1 MRKNN
6 KCIIFLG
13 CLIVT
18 ISIFQI
24 VISDLTLFGNDLK
37 SDNNEIIY
45 EDSYG
50 QKLKNS
56 AEIGQGSFADMGLS
70 QNISLYSSRN
80 FTFINQTTE
89 DSGITYNNSVLGWNM
104 TNFDLNFTN
113 LYTTEKYIPFEIRS
127 GDADEFDDNDYYYSS
142 SFEIP
147 NSCYVRNISML
158 IQYPGGDLTFPL
170 ASKFTIRIY
179 NATIDEDS
187 KIVPNE
193 TLDDVYDNFTFDL
206 TNKQYQQP
214 ARWYQANYTN
224 VILNI
229 SKTVN
234 NTYFAVFHAINVP
247 STGFI
252 KKQGFIFYAFEEPND
267 QYENIFYKRI
277 PLNDSWIEQTGKNG
291 LLKVNLAPL
300 TNAPTPDQINL
311 TVFGTPVNSSGIY
324 HNQAFFPNE
333 NNQFHIPIS
342 SLWFNEVKYNVS
354 FLGNFKYNTKSS
366 STFNATD
373 GKDILWN
380 STLFINHFPSDSQNN
395 TARFYKPKFWRY
407 NCTYN
412 ESVLFNDA
420 EVIVNPNFID
430 LLNISNNNWRCTF
443 NQTNAILSTQ
453 IQSSNNNQTW
463 INIVN
468 FANIT
473 DYIKVSVQF
482 NNSNGAT
489 SMYIYTSVLDVI
501 LEDNITESN
510 FFFPI
515 WRSDQDTG
523 AKENNT
529 QIRLQIHSNNGTMA
543 GIETLA
549 FNVTLSQMNMILLE
563 SDSSVYKNN
572 FASYL
577 FSVNNS
583 YNNESLDLDD
593 LIVQINSTSGTW
605 RSLSEYKHY
614 YIDSINTGL
623 LNITIDTTQPDLP
636 AGDYLINFTAENM
649 YFYSYTY
656 NSTLNIK
663 CRSLNMTIT
672 GANKENRIFVLGDY
686 ATYYIYLNDSI
697 TNESVSDVD
706 FSIWVNFSAEN
717 GGRQSISDIAYNIFD
732 HNDGDYDITLLTEIL
747 FDGRELENLTIEF
760 YAIKIGSYLEVNQN
774 DTFKLSN
781 PPHIT
786 NLTILSHSPQNV
798 IYGDTPFVCV
808 RFYDESTAQKEN
820 LTNGQ
825 FIINNGTDL
834 ISSCAYIVS
843 EIPNR
848 YNITFLLDY
857 LDIGYYNL
865 TIKASKARGSNIT
878 YNESSINYNLTFI
891 PADFNVDLDPIPVV
905 YTNDLSKS
913 VILNLSYAYGP
924 IETALINAYLGENK
938 LSFALTEPGIFKLF
952 LDSTNLNIYE
962 TYKFNITITKIKF
975 NPYFEERS
983 VYIHPYPSYIE
994 IPEDFHNITL
1004 YQEQD
1009 LDLIVI
1015 LKDTFRQQDIL
1026 GAQVRMKIEGFIPY
1040 SDEFIPV
1047 VSNFGWYQGTLNLG
1061 NLNPGIYEVKIEM
1074 NASDYTP
1081 VETSIIITVLKK
1093 ENSSLELLNNLKDF
1107 YVWDDL
1113 IEIEVILKSGENPL
1127 ANETI
1132 IFQIIEISENGDL
1145 LIINIPT
1152 ITDSNGYAIVHHIIG
1167 KVDSLEIKVLFDG
1180 TIKNRNSSTNIV
1192 NIDVR
1197 STTEQFILEFLL
1209 LIPFIAGFLLVIASY
1224 IIVKSSRKKKRK
1236 QIWYEKTNK
1245 FSDILNIEYLI
1256 VIHKLSG
1263 LGLIT
1268 KEFGQ
1273 IKFDGT
1279 LVSGF
1284 LQAITQFKYALKPGA
1299 KLEESTGGFK
1309 IDYQDYIIFLQD
1321 GKFIR
1326 LALTLRSEP
1335 SENLKILVSQ
1345 FIEEFEK
1352 KYEKYLEVFSGDL
1365 RPFSDHMEL
1374 INQVLKLNLSFPHI
1388 VNKNPHR
1395 IKLNLLQKNIIS
1407 LAKTLEIDYK
1417 SFFISKLLTYLIS
1430 ALPKKS
1436 KEEIVANTY
1445 DLIDLRYI
1453 IPIHGSI

>member
-1 MRKNN
+1 LRKNN
-6 KCIIFLG
+6 KWIIFLG

-24 VISDLTLFGNDLK
+24 IISDLTLFGNDLK

-45 EDSYG
+45 EDSHG

-56 AEIGQGSFADMGLS
+56 AEIGQGSFIDVGLS
-70 QNISLYSSRN
+70 QNVSLYSSRN

-89 DSGITYNNSVLGWNM
+89 DSGIIISNSFPGWNM
-104 TNFDLNFTN
+104 TNFELNFTS

-127 GDADEFDDNDYYYSS
+127 GDADEFNDIDYYYSS

-158 IQYPGGDLTFPL
+158 IQYPGGHNVPSSP
-170 ASKFTIRIY
+170 SKFTIRIY
-179 NATIDEDS
+179 NATIDENS

-193 TLDDVYDNFTFDL
+193 TLDDAYDSFTFDL
-206 TNKQYQQP
+206 ENEVYNQP
-214 ARWYQANYTN
+214 AKWYQANYTN
-224 VILNI
+224 IILNI

-234 NTYFAVFHAINVP
+234 NTFFAVFHVIDIAHG
-247 STGFI
+247 GFVD
-252 KKQGFIFYAFEEPND
+252 KRGFIFYAFEEPND

-277 PLNDSWIEQTGKNG
+277 SPNPLWIEQTGKNG

-300 TNAPTPDQINL
+300 TNTPTPDQINL
-311 TVFGTPVNSSGIY
+311 TVFGTPVNSSGIC

-366 STFNATD
+366 STFNAIV

-380 STLFINHFPSDSQNN
+380 STLFINHFPSDSRNN
-395 TARFYKPKFWRY
+395 TARFYRPKFWRY

-412 ESVLFNDA
+412 ESVLYSDTK
-420 EVIVNPNFID
+420 VIVNPNFID

-453 IQSSNNNQTW
+453 IQLSNDNKTW

-468 FANIT
+468 FANMT
-473 DYIKVSVQF
+473 DYINVSVQF
-482 NNSNGAT
+482 NNSNGES
-489 SMYIYTSVLDVI
+489 SMYVYTSVLDI
-501 LEDNITESN
+501 IFQENITENN
-510 FFFPI
+510 FSFPI
-515 WRSDQDTG
+515 WRPHQDTS

-529 QIRLQIHSNNGTMA
+529 LIRLQIHSNNGTMA
-543 GIETLA
+543 GIKALT
-549 FNVTLSQMNMILLE
+549 FNVTLS
-563 SDSSVYKNN
+563 K
-572 FASYL
+572 
-577 FSVNNS
+577 
-583 YNNESLDLDD
+583 
-593 LIVQINSTSGTW
+593 
-605 RSLSEYKHY
+605 
-614 YIDSINTGL
+614 
-623 LNITIDTTQPDLP
+623 
-636 AGDYLINFTAENM
+636 
-649 YFYSYTY
+649 
-656 NSTLNIK
+656 
-663 CRSLNMTIT
+663 LNMTIT
-672 GANKENRIFVLGDY
+672 GGDRTFDYGDY
-686 ATYYIYLNDSI
+686 AVYNIFLND
-697 TNESVSDVD
+697 TFTGENVSNSE
-706 FSIWVNFSAEN
+706 FSIWANFSGISQPLDLISYDILDHDN
-717 GGRQSISDIAYNIFD
+717 GS
-732 HNDGDYDITLLTEIL
+732 YDITLITEL
-747 FDGRELENLTIEF
+747 MFDGKEVENLTLEF
-760 YAIKIGSYLEVNQN
+760 YAEKTEIYSQVNQN
-774 DTFKLSN
+774 KTFKITIE
-781 PPHIT
+781 PIPT
-786 NLTILSHSPQNV
+786 NLTILSSSSNIV
-798 IYGDTPFVCV
+798 VYGDTPYICLQFCKADS
-808 RFYDESTAQKEN
+808 RN
-820 LTNGQ
+820 LTNAE
-825 FIINNGTDL
+825 FEIYNNSNL
-834 ISSCAYIVS
+834 LPSYSYLVS
-843 EIPNR
+843 ELPNR
-848 YNITFLLDY
+848 YQITFLLDY
-857 LDIGYYNL
+857 LEIGDYNL
-865 TIKASKARGSNIT
+865 TIIADKTGEGNVSYID
-878 YNESSINYNLTFI
+878 SSVNYNLTFI
-891 PADFNVDLDPIPVV
+891 LADFIVDLDSIPII

-924 IETALINAYLGENK
+924 IETAAINAYLGSNK
-938 LSFALTEPGIFKLF
+938 LSFASTEPGIFKLF
-952 LDSTNLNIYE
+952 LDSTNLNINE
-962 TYKFNITITKIKF
+962 TYNLKITITKPKF
-975 NPYFEERS
+975 RTYFEERS
-983 VYIHPYPSYIE
+983 VYINPYPSAIE
-994 IPEDFHNITL
+994 IPEDFRNLTL

-1009 LDLIVI
+1009 LELIVI

-1026 GAQVRMKIEGFIPY
+1026 DAHIKMKIEGFIPY

-1047 VSNFGWYQGTLNLG
+1047 VSNFGWYQGTLNIG
-1061 NLNPGIYEVKIEM
+1061 NLNPGTYEVKIEM

-1081 VETSIIITVLKK
+1081 VETSINITVLKR
-1093 ENSSLELLNNLKDF
+1093 ENSSLEFLNNFKDF

-1127 ANETI
+1127 ANESI
-1132 IFQIIEISENGDL
+1132 IFQIIEISENGDFL
-1145 LIINIPT
+1145 VINIPT
-1152 ITDSNGYAIVHHIIG
+1152 ITDNNGYAIVQYIIG
-1167 KVDSLEIKVLFDG
+1167 KGDSIEIKVFFDG
-1180 TIKNRNSSTNIV
+1180 TIKNRNSSISIT

-1197 STTEQFILEFLL
+1197 STTEQFISEFLL
-1209 LIPFIAGFLLVIASY
+1209 FIPFIAGFLLVITSY
-1224 IIVKSSRKKKRK
+1224 IIVKSSKKKKRK
-1236 QIWYEKTNK
+1236 QIWHEKTNK

-1263 LGLIT
+1263 LALIT
-1268 KEFGQ
+1268 KEFRQ
-1273 IKFDGT
+1273 IKLDGT
-1279 LVSGF
+1279 LISGF
-1284 LQAITQFKYALKPGA
+1284 LQAITQFKYGLKPGA

-1326 LALTLRSEP
+1326 LALTLTSEP

-1445 DLIDLRYI
+1445 DLIDFRYF

>member
-6 KCIIFLG
+6 KWIIFLG

-18 ISIFQI
+18 ISVFQI

-45 EDSYG
+45 EDSHG

-56 AEIGQGSFADMGLS
+56 AEIGQGSFVDVGLS
-70 QNISLYSSRN
+70 QNVSLYSSRN

-104 TNFDLNFTN
+104 TNFELNFTS

-127 GDADEFDDNDYYYSS
+127 GDADEFNDTDYYYSS

-147 NSCYVRNISML
+147 NSCYVRNISMF
-158 IQYPGGDLTFPL
+158 IQYPGGILSVKKD
-170 ASKFTIRIY
+170 SKFTIRIY

-193 TLDDVYDNFTFDL
+193 TLDDAYDNFTFDL

-214 ARWYQANYTN
+214 TRWYQANYTN

-229 SKTVN
+229 SKTVS
-234 NTYFAVFHAINVP
+234 NTFFAVFHAINVP
-247 STGFI
+247 SSGII

-277 PLNDSWIEQTGKNG
+277 DPSPLWIEQTGKNS

-300 TNAPTPDQINL
+300 TNTPTPDQINL

-354 FLGNFKYNTKSS
+354 FLGNFRYNENSY

-380 STLFINHFPSDSQNN
+380 STLFMNHFPSDSRNN

-412 ESVLFNDA
+412 ESMLFSDT
-420 EVIVNPNFID
+420 EVNVNPTYID
-430 LLNISNNNWRCTF
+430 LNNISNNTWTITF
-443 NQTNAILSTQ
+443 NQTNAILNTQ
-453 IQSSNNNQTW
+453 IQLSNDNKTW
-463 INIVN
+463 INITN
-468 FANIT
+468 FANMT
-473 DYIKVSVQF
+473 DYINVSVQF
-482 NNSNGAT
+482 NNSNGES
-489 SMYIYTSVLDVI
+489 SMYVYTSVLDI
-501 LEDNITESN
+501 IFQENITENN
-510 FFFPI
+510 FSFPI
-515 WRSDQDTG
+515 WRPHQDTS

-529 QIRLQIHSNNGTMA
+529 LIRLQIHSNNGTMA
-543 GIETLA
+543 GIKALT
-549 FNVTLSQMNMILLE
+549 FNVTLS
-563 SDSSVYKNN
+563 K
-572 FASYL
+572 
-577 FSVNNS
+577 
-583 YNNESLDLDD
+583 
-593 LIVQINSTSGTW
+593 
-605 RSLSEYKHY
+605 
-614 YIDSINTGL
+614 
-623 LNITIDTTQPDLP
+623 
-636 AGDYLINFTAENM
+636 
-649 YFYSYTY
+649 
-656 NSTLNIK
+656 
-663 CRSLNMTIT
+663 LNMTIT
-672 GANKENRIFVLGDY
+672 GGDRTFNYGDNAVYNIF
-686 ATYYIYLNDSI
+686 LND
-697 TNESVSDVD
+697 TFTGENVSNSE
-706 FSIWVNFSAEN
+706 FSIWANFS
-717 GGRQSISDIAYNIFD
+717 GISQPLDLISYDLLD
-732 HNDGDYDITLLTEIL
+732 HNNGSYDITLITEL
-747 FDGRELENLTIEF
+747 MFDGKQVENLTLEF
-760 YAIKIGSYLEVNQN
+760 YAEKTGIYSQVNQN
-774 DTFKLSN
+774 VTFKITIE
-781 PPHIT
+781 PIPT
-786 NLTILSHSPQNV
+786 NLTILSNSSNIV
-798 IYGDTPFVCV
+798 IYGDTPWISLQF
-808 RFYDESTAQKEN
+808 RTEEGGHD
-820 LTNGQ
+820 LTNAE
-825 FIINNGTDL
+825 FEIYNNSNL
-834 ISSCAYIVS
+834 LPSYSYLVS
-843 EIPNR
+843 ELPDR
-848 YNITFLLDY
+848 YQITFLLDY
-857 LDIGYYNL
+857 LEIGDYNL
-865 TIKASKARGSNIT
+865 TIIADKTGKENIS
-878 YNESSINYNLTFI
+878 YINSSVNYNLTFI
-891 PADFNVDLDPIPVV
+891 LADFLVDLDSIPVI

-913 VILNLSYAYGP
+913 VILNISYNYGP
-924 IETALINAYLGENK
+924 IETTVINAYLGSNK
-938 LSFALTEPGIFKLF
+938 LSFASTEPGIFKLF
-952 LDSTNLNIYE
+952 LDSTNLNINE
-962 TYKFNITITKIKF
+962 TYNLKITITKPKF
-975 NPYFEERS
+975 RTYFEERS
-983 VYIHPYPSYIE
+983 VYINPYPSAIE
-994 IPEDFHNITL
+994 IPEDFRNLTL

-1009 LDLIVI
+1009 LELIVI

-1026 GAQVRMKIEGFIPY
+1026 DAHVKMKIEGFIPY

-1047 VSNFGWYQGTLNLG
+1047 VSNFGWYHGTLNLG

-1081 VETSIIITVLKK
+1081 VETSINITVLKR
-1093 ENSSLELLNNLKDF
+1093 ENSSLEFLNNLKDF

-1113 IEIEVILKSGENPL
+1113 IELEVILKSGENPL
-1127 ANETI
+1127 ANESI
-1132 IFQIIEISENGDL
+1132 IFQIIEVSENGDL
-1145 LIINIPT
+1145 LVINIPT
-1152 ITDSNGYAIVHHIIG
+1152 ITDNNGSAIVHHIIG
-1167 KVDSLEIKVLFDG
+1167 SVNSLEIKVLFDG
-1180 TIKNRNSSTNIV
+1180 TINNRNSSINIT

-1197 STTEQFILEFLL
+1197 STTEQFISEFLL
-1209 LIPFIAGFLLVIASY
+1209 LIPFIAGFLLIITSY
-1224 IIVKSSRKKKRK
+1224 ILVNYSRKKKRK
-1236 QIWYEKTNK
+1236 QIWHEKTNK

-1263 LGLIT
+1263 LALIT

-1273 IKFDGT
+1273 IKLDGT

-1284 LQAITQFKYALKPGA
+1284 LQAITQFKYGLTSGA

-1309 IDYQDYIIFLQD
+1309 IDYQNYIIFLQD

-1326 LALTLRSEP
+1326 LALALTSEP

-1345 FIEEFEK
+1345 LIEEFEK
-1352 KYEKYLEVFSGDL
+1352 KYGKYLEVFSGDL
-1365 RPFSDHMEL
+1365 RFLSDHMEL

-1388 VNKNPHR
+1388 INKNPDR
-1395 IKLNLLQKNIIS
+1395 IKLNFLQKNIIS

-1445 DLIDLRYI
+1445 DLIDFRYL

>member
-1 MRKNN
+1 MRKNK

-13 CLIVT
+13 CLIIT
-18 ISIFQI
+18 ISLFQI
-24 VISDLTLFGNDLK
+24 VILDLTLFENDLK

-45 EDSYG
+45 EDSHG

-56 AEIGQGSFADMGLS
+56 AGISQGSFIDVGLS
-70 QNISLYSSRN
+70 QNVSLYSSRN

-89 DSGITYNNSVLGWNM
+89 DSGITYNNSVLGWNI
-104 TNFDLNFTN
+104 TNFELNFTS

-127 GDADEFDDNDYYYSS
+127 GDADEFNDTDYYYSS

-147 NSCYVRNISML
+147 NSCYVRNISMF
-158 IQYPGGDLTFPL
+158 IQYPGGFLPSIKD
-170 ASKFTIRIY
+170 SKFTIRIY

-193 TLDDVYDNFTFDL
+193 TLDDAYDNFTFDL

-234 NTYFAVFHAINVP
+234 NTFFAVFHAIDIAY
-247 STGFI
+247 GGYI
-252 KKQGFIFYAFEEPND
+252 EKQGFIFYAFEEPND

-277 PLNDSWIEQTGKNG
+277 PLSDSWIEQTGKNS

-300 TNAPTPDQINL
+300 TNTPTPDQINL
-311 TVFGTPVNSSGIY
+311 TVFDTPVNSSGIY

-366 STFNATD
+366 STFNATV

-380 STLFINHFPSDSQNN
+380 STLFVKHFPSDSRNN
-395 TARFYKPKFWRY
+395 TARFYKPEFWGY

-412 ESVLFNDA
+412 ESVLFSDT
-420 EVIVNPNFID
+420 EVNVNPTYID
-430 LLNISNNNWRCTF
+430 LNNISNNNWTITF
-443 NQTNAILSTQ
+443 NQINAILSTQ
-453 IQSSNNNQTW
+453 IQLSNDNKTW

-468 FANIT
+468 FANMT
-473 DYIKVSVQF
+473 DYINVSVQF
-482 NNSNGAT
+482 NNSNGES
-489 SMYIYTSVLDVI
+489 SMYVYTSVLDI
-501 LEDNITESN
+501 IFQENITENN
-510 FFFPI
+510 FSFPI
-515 WRSDQDTG
+515 WRPHQDTS

-529 QIRLQIHSNNGTMA
+529 LIRLQIHSNNGTMA
-543 GIETLA
+543 GIKALT
-549 FNVTLSQMNMILLE
+549 FNVTLS
-563 SDSSVYKNN
+563 K
-572 FASYL
+572 
-577 FSVNNS
+577 
-583 YNNESLDLDD
+583 
-593 LIVQINSTSGTW
+593 
-605 RSLSEYKHY
+605 
-614 YIDSINTGL
+614 
-623 LNITIDTTQPDLP
+623 
-636 AGDYLINFTAENM
+636 
-649 YFYSYTY
+649 
-656 NSTLNIK
+656 
-663 CRSLNMTIT
+663 LNMTIT
-672 GANKENRIFVLGDY
+672 GGDRTFNYGDY
-686 ATYYIYLNDSI
+686 AVYNIFLND
-697 TNESVSDVD
+697 TFTGENVSNSE
-706 FSIWVNFSAEN
+706 FSIWANFS
-717 GGRQSISDIAYNIFD
+717 GISQPLDLISYDILD
-732 HNDGDYDITLLTEIL
+732 HNNGSYDITLITEL
-747 FDGRELENLTIEF
+747 MFDGKQVENLTLEF
-760 YAIKIGSYLEVNQN
+760 YAEKTGIYSQVNQN
-774 DTFKLSN
+774 DTFKITIE
-781 PPHIT
+781 PIPT
-786 NLTILSHSPQNV
+786 NLTILSNSSNIV
-798 IYGDTPFVCV
+798 VYGDTPYICLQF
-808 RFYDESTAQKEN
+808 RTEADGPN
-820 LTNGQ
+820 LTNAE
-825 FIINNGTDL
+825 FKIYNNSNL
-834 ISSCAYIVS
+834 LPSYSYLVS
-843 EIPNR
+843 ELPDR
-848 YNITFLLDY
+848 YQITFLLDY
-857 LDIGYYNL
+857 LEIGDYNL
-865 TIKASKARGSNIT
+865 TIIADKTGEGNVSYIN
-878 YNESSINYNLTFI
+878 SSVNYNLTFI
-891 PADFNVDLDPIPVV
+891 LADFIVDLDSIPVI
-905 YTNDLSKS
+905 YPNDLSKS

-924 IETALINAYLGENK
+924 IETALINAYLGENQ

-983 VYIHPYPSYIE
+983 VYIYPYPSHIE

-1026 GAQVRMKIEGFIPY
+1026 GAQVKMKIEGFIPY

-1081 VETSIIITVLKK
+1081 VETSINITVLKR
-1093 ENSSLELLNNLKDF
+1093 ENSSLEFLNNLKDF

-1113 IEIEVILKSGENPL
+1113 IDIEVILKSGENPL
-1127 ANETI
+1127 ANESI

-1145 LIINIPT
+1145 LVINIPT
-1152 ITDSNGYAIVHHIIG
+1152 ITDNNGYAIVHHIIG
-1167 KVDSLEIKVLFDG
+1167 KVDSVEIKVLFDG

-1197 STTEQFILEFLL
+1197 STTEQFISGFLL
-1209 LIPFIAGFLLVIASY
+1209 LIPFIVGFLLIITSY
-1224 IIVKSSRKKKRK
+1224 ILVNYSRKKKRK
-1236 QIWYEKTNK
+1236 QIWHEKTNK

-1263 LGLIT
+1263 LALIT
-1268 KEFGQ
+1268 KEFRQ

-1284 LQAITQFKYALKPGA
+1284 LQAITQFKYGLKPGA

-1309 IDYQDYIIFLQD
+1309 IDYQDYLIFLQD

-1326 LALTLRSEP
+1326 LALILTSEP
-1335 SENLKILVSQ
+1335 SENLKVLVSQ

-1352 KYEKYLEVFSGDL
+1352 KYEKYLEVFSGQL

-1374 INQVLKLNLSFPHI
+1374 INQIFKLNLSLPHI
-1388 VNKNPHR
+1388 INKNPYR
-1395 IKLNLLQKNIIS
+1395 IKLNLIQKNIIS
-1407 LAKTLEIDYK
+1407 LAKTLETDYK
-1417 SFFISKLLTYLIS
+1417 SFSISKLLTYLIS

-1436 KEEIVANTY
+1436 KEEIVASIY
-1445 DLIDLRYI
+1445 DLIDFRYL
-1453 IPIHGSI
+1453 IPIHGII

>member
-1 MRKNN
+1 MRKNK

-13 CLIVT
+13 CLIIT
-18 ISIFQI
+18 ISLFQI
-24 VISDLTLFGNDLK
+24 VILDLTLFENDLK

-45 EDSYG
+45 EDSHG

-56 AEIGQGSFADMGLS
+56 AGISQGSFIDVGLS
-70 QNISLYSSRN
+70 QNVSLYSSRN

-104 TNFDLNFTN
+104 TNFELNFTS

-127 GDADEFDDNDYYYSS
+127 GDADEFNDTDYYYSS

-158 IQYPGGDLTFPL
+158 IQYPGGGNLPSKD
-170 ASKFTIRIY
+170 SKFTIRIY

-193 TLDDVYDNFTFDL
+193 TLDDAYDNFTFDL
-206 TNKQYQQP
+206 TNKPYQQP

-234 NTYFAVFHAINVP
+234 NTFFAVFHVIDIAYG
-247 STGFI
+247 GFI
-252 KKQGFIFYAFEEPND
+252 EKQGFVFYAFEEPND
-267 QYENIFYKRI
+267 QYENIFYKRF
-277 PLNDSWIEQTGKNG
+277 PSSDSWIEQTGKNS

-300 TNAPTPDQINL
+300 TNTPTPDQINL

-354 FLGNFKYNTKSS
+354 FFGNFKYNTKSS

-373 GKDILWN
+373 GKDIFWN
-380 STLFINHFPSDSQNN
+380 STLFINHFPSDSRNN

-412 ESVLFNDA
+412 ESVLYSDT
-420 EVIVNPNFID
+420 EVIVNPNYID
-430 LLNISNNNWRCTF
+430 LLNISNNNWICTF

-468 FANIT
+468 FANMT
-473 DYIKVSVQF
+473 DYINVSVQF
-482 NNSNGAT
+482 NNSNGES
-489 SMYIYTSVLDVI
+489 SMYVYTSVLDI
-501 LEDNITESN
+501 IFQENITENN
-510 FFFPI
+510 FSFPT
-515 WRSDQDTG
+515 WRPYQDTS

-529 QIRLQIHSNNGTMA
+529 LIRLQIHSNNGTMA
-543 GIETLA
+543 GIKALT
-549 FNVTLSQMNMILLE
+549 FNVTLS
-563 SDSSVYKNN
+563 K
-572 FASYL
+572 
-577 FSVNNS
+577 
-583 YNNESLDLDD
+583 
-593 LIVQINSTSGTW
+593 
-605 RSLSEYKHY
+605 
-614 YIDSINTGL
+614 
-623 LNITIDTTQPDLP
+623 
-636 AGDYLINFTAENM
+636 
-649 YFYSYTY
+649 
-656 NSTLNIK
+656 
-663 CRSLNMTIT
+663 LNMTIT
-672 GANKENRIFVLGDY
+672 GGDRTFNYGDY
-686 ATYYIYLNDSI
+686 A
-697 TNESVSDVD
+697 V
-706 FSIWVNFSAEN
+706 
-717 GGRQSISDIAYNIFD
+717 YNIFLNDTFTGENVSNSEFSIRANFSGISQPLDLISYNILD
-732 HNDGDYDITLLTEIL
+732 HNNGSYDITLITELI
-747 FDGRELENLTIEF
+747 FEGKQIENLTLEF
-760 YAIKIGSYLEVNQN
+760 YAEKTGIYSQVNQN
-774 DTFKLSN
+774 DTFKITTE
-781 PPHIT
+781 PIPT
-786 NLTILSHSPQNV
+786 NLTILSNSSNIV
-798 IYGDTPFVCV
+798 VYGDTPWISLQF
-808 RFYDESTAQKEN
+808 RTEADGRN
-820 LTNGQ
+820 LTNAE
-825 FIINNGTDL
+825 FKIYNNSNL
-834 ISSCAYIVS
+834 LPSYSYLVS
-843 EIPNR
+843 ELPDR
-848 YNITFLLDY
+848 YQITFLLDY
-857 LDIGYYNL
+857 LEIGDYNL
-865 TIKASKARGSNIT
+865 TIIADKTGVVNIS
-878 YNESSINYNLTFI
+878 YINSSVNYNLAFI
-891 PADFNVDLDPIPVV
+891 PADFIVDLDSIPVI
-905 YTNDLSKS
+905 YPNDLSKS

-924 IETALINAYLGENK
+924 IETALINAYLGENQ

-983 VYIHPYPSYIE
+983 VYIYPYPSHIE

-1026 GAQVRMKIEGFIPY
+1026 GAQVKMKIEGFIPY

-1081 VETSIIITVLKK
+1081 VETSINITVLKR
-1093 ENSSLELLNNLKDF
+1093 ENSSLEFLNNLKDF

-1113 IEIEVILKSGENPL
+1113 IDIEVILKSGENPL
-1127 ANETI
+1127 ANESI

-1145 LIINIPT
+1145 LVINIPT
-1152 ITDSNGYAIVHHIIG
+1152 ITDNNGYAIVHHIIG
-1167 KVDSLEIKVLFDG
+1167 KVDSVEIKVLFDG

-1197 STTEQFILEFLL
+1197 STTEQFISGFLL
-1209 LIPFIAGFLLVIASY
+1209 LIPFIVGFLLIITSY
-1224 IIVKSSRKKKRK
+1224 ILVNYSRKKKRK
-1236 QIWYEKTNK
+1236 QIWHEKTNK

-1263 LGLIT
+1263 LALIT
-1268 KEFGQ
+1268 KEFRQ

-1284 LQAITQFKYALKPGA
+1284 LQAITQFKYGLKPGA

-1309 IDYQDYIIFLQD
+1309 IDYQDYLIFLQD

-1326 LALTLRSEP
+1326 LALILTSEP
-1335 SENLKILVSQ
+1335 SENLKVLVSQ

-1352 KYEKYLEVFSGDL
+1352 KYEKYLEVFSGQL

-1374 INQVLKLNLSFPHI
+1374 INQIFKLNLSLPHI
-1388 VNKNPHR
+1388 INKNPYR
-1395 IKLNLLQKNIIS
+1395 IKLNLIQKNIIS
-1407 LAKTLEIDYK
+1407 LAKTLETDYK
-1417 SFFISKLLTYLIS
+1417 SFSISKLLTYLIS

-1436 KEEIVANTY
+1436 KEEIVASIY
-1445 DLIDLRYI
+1445 DLIDFRYL
-1453 IPIHGSI
+1453 IPIHGII